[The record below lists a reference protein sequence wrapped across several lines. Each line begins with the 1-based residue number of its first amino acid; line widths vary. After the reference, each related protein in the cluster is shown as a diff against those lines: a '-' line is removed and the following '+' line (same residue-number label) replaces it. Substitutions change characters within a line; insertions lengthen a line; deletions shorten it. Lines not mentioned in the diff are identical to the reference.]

1 MFIARNASQLSCTP
15 IFYLVPEKG
24 HSGLQLKGMN
34 LTSVTTFGK
43 ILLFGP
49 KMLARAIFI
58 PSVYLL
64 LGEFLPIFSKL
75 IYYRDE

>member
-34 LTSVTTFGK
+34 LTRVTTLGK
-43 ILLFGP
+43 ILRFGP
-49 KMLARAIFI
+49 KTVCKGDFYSLSLFTFGRIFANFFEA
-58 PSVYLL
+58 YLL
-64 LGEFLPIFSKL
+64 
-75 IYYRDE
+75 